1 MAAPVGVVTS
11 LGAPALET
19 VSTVTWPPTV
29 FSCFDRWCCICCRA
43 GNMGVA
49 CLPMST
55 LSLVVKCH
63 RRRLVARSGPQRLV
77 LPGNRQCGAGLRRR
91 TVLAAS
97 AVGVDLV
104 GSESRRVVF
113 NMAVSTWCDTSS
125 ERRRRQHPRFSGLMA
140 GASGVGVDNELCRAE
155 VVI

>member
-11 LGAPALET
+11 LEASALET

-63 RRRLVARSGPQRLV
+63 RLAVVWLLAADHGAWCCLAIVSAVRDCVVGRCLRHRQLV
-77 LPGNRQCGAGLRRR
+77 LTWSAANRGGLC
-91 TVLAAS
+91 
-97 AVGVDLV
+97 
-104 GSESRRVVF
+104 
-113 NMAVSTWCDTSS
+113 STWLY
-125 ERRRRQHPRFSGLMA
+125 PP
-140 GASGVGVDNELCRAE
+140 GAIHHQKDGADNILGFLA
-155 VVI
+155 